1 MVKILGIPG
10 ALRRGSF
17 NRSLLRAAVEVVP
30 AGVTLEVASIDDVP
44 LYDGDIET
52 ALKDQGGFPPAVRA
66 LRAKVAAADALLI
79 VSPEY
84 NQSVPG
90 VLKNALDWLSREGPA
105 KEEVCKGKPVALIGA
120 TPGLGG
126 TRMAQ
131 TAWLPVFRGLGMR
144 PWFGRQL
151 YVAGAGKVFDAEG
164 RMVDDK
170 VRALLTTFIAE
181 YAAEVERDRSLAGSP

>member
-10 ALRRGSF
+10 ALRQGSF
-17 NRSLLRAAVEVVP
+17 NRSLLRAAVEVAP
-30 AGVTLEVASIDDVP
+30 AGVTLEVASIDDIP
-44 LYDGDIET
+44 LYDGDIEA
-52 ALKDQGGFPPAVRA
+52 ALEKAGGFPPAVRE
-66 LRAKVAAADALLI
+66 LRAKLVAADALLL

-84 NQSVPG
+84 NHSLPG
-90 VLKNALDWLSREGPA
+90 VLKNAIDWLSREGPG

-126 TRMAQ
+126 TRLAQ
-131 TAWLPVFRGLGMR
+131 AAWLPVFRALGMK

-151 YVAGAGKVFDAEG
+151 YVAGAGKVFDADG

-170 VRALLTTFIAE
+170 VRALLTTFVTE
-181 YAAEVERDRSLAGSP
+181 FAAEVERGLKR

>member
-1 MVKILGIPG
+1 MVKLVGIPG

-17 NRSLLRAAVEVVP
+17 NRALLRAAVEVAP
-30 AGVTLEVASIDDVP
+30 AGVTLEVASIDDIP
-44 LYDGDIET
+44 LYDGDVESV
-52 ALKDQGGFPPAVRA
+52 ALAKGAFPAPVAA
-66 LRAKVAAADALLI
+66 LRAQLVAADALLL

-84 NQSVPG
+84 NHSVPG

-105 KEEVCKGKPVALIGA
+105 KEDVCKGKPVAVIGA

-131 TAWLPVFRGLGMR
+131 TAWLPVFRGLGMK

-151 YVAGAGKVFDAEG
+151 YVAGAGKVFDTEG
-164 RMVDDK
+164 RLVDDK
-170 VRALLTTFIAE
+170 VRGMLTTFIAE
-181 YAAEVERDRSLAGSP
+181 FAAEVARTRGT

>member
-1 MVKILGIPG
+1 MTRIVGIPG

-17 NRSLLRAAVEVVP
+17 NRALLRAAIEVAP
-30 AGVTLEVASIDDVP
+30 AGTTIEPGEIRGIP
-44 LYDGDIET
+44 PYDGDLED
-52 ALKDQGGFPPAVRA
+52 ALRDAGGFPPEVLA
-66 LRAKVAAADALLI
+66 LRAQVDAADALLL

-105 KEEVCKGKPVALIGA
+105 KEDVCRGKPVALIGA

-126 TRMAQ
+126 TRLAQ
-131 TAWLPVFRGLGMR
+131 TAWLPVFRALGLK

-151 YVAGAGKVFDAEG
+151 YVAGAGKVFDGEG

-181 YAAEVERDRSLAGSP
+181 YAAEVARR

>member
-1 MVKILGIPG
+1 MVKLLGIPG
-10 ALRRGSF
+10 ALRKGSF
-17 NRSLLRAAVEVVP
+17 NRSLLRAAVAVAP
-30 AGVTLEVASIDDVP
+30 AGVALEVGSIDAVP
-44 LYDGDIET
+44 LFDADVEAASFT
-52 ALKDQGGFPPAVRA
+52 ADRDFPAPVAA
-66 LRAKVAAADALLI
+66 LRAAVAAADGLLL

-105 KEEVCKGKPVALIGA
+105 GEDVCKGKHVALIGA

-131 TAWLPVFRGLGMR
+131 TAWLPVFRALGLK

-151 YVAGAGKVFDAEG
+151 YVAGAGKVFDASG
-164 RMVDDK
+164 ALVDER
-170 VRALLTTFIAE
+170 VRGMLTTFIAE
-181 YAAEVERDRSLAGSP
+181 YAAEVASLRRA